1 MKALDL
7 SKFKK
12 LRTES
17 DHTVLQHPH
26 GHEIKV
32 LHAPLSPK
40 VKEQLDALPH
50 MSKGYAEGGEAIK
63 KENYSNPKLEQS
75 HVVNKVTPGHKKAQ
89 RPDPYYADGGQ
100 AQPSSGAQS
109 VQDSMRKAFNFA
121 DGGGIPISNAANI
134 SKGIAGGFGD
144 TKPAPNPQPVKY
156 AKGGAVNHFHFYAE
170 GGAPVSVADESP
182 AAAFTQG
189 LAQNQPDIVQ
199 APAGTV
205 EAVDRNPEVPQEQP
219 PLAPIDPNAPPI
231 GTLPEQAVANVEQA
245 NQAEMKGA
253 KNTQV
258 AQSKESD
265 IYGNQAKRQQDLR
278 DDYDEIGSRLHQQF
292 EDTASQVAAGKIDPN
307 QWWDSKGAGSKILTA
322 IGMLFSGAGMGVAG
336 HPEMAGKAIDEA
348 IERNIDAQKTN
359 LNNKNSLLG
368 RYMEMY
374 KSLPEAE
381 AAARLTMNA
390 AVEGKIK
397 QVAAKLGGQNAALTA
412 QQAIS
417 QRRQDLLPHMEGL
430 AKSQLSLNT
439 IGGMGGSQS
448 GDPAATIRKY
458 GMAGLMSPQQQEQ
471 AQKELGSVSR
481 INKMQQ
487 DVEEAAR
494 GLDGQLLK
502 GTLTPSARQS
512 SINTFA
518 GILAKEAE
526 GRFNLEEAKTQ
537 MKALMPSP
545 LDSKDTSML
554 KAKHR
559 EQFFESLKVAPTL
572 QTYGINPN
580 GNSQPRIAVNR
591 QTGER
596 VIEQNGKW
604 VPYGGK

>member
-50 MSKGYAEGGEAIK
+50 MSQGYAEGGEAIK
-63 KENYSNPKLEQS
+63 KENYSNPKLGQS
-75 HVVNKVTPGHKKAQ
+75 HVINKVTPGQKKAQ

-109 VQDSMRKAFNFA
+109 VQDSMRKAFHFA
-121 DGGGIPISNAANI
+121 DGGQPDSGAQSTQDSMRKAFNFP
-134 SKGIAGGFGD
+134 
-144 TKPAPNPQPVKY
+144 KPPPPSTPSLPY

-170 GGAPVSVADESP
+170 GSAPVSAADESP
-182 AAAFTQG
+182 AAVFTQG
-189 LAQNQPDIVQ
+189 LAQNQPDVVN
-199 APAGTV
+199 APSGVA
-205 EAVDRNPEVPQEQP
+205 EAVDRNPEIPQDQP
-219 PLAPIDPNAPPI
+219 PLAPIDPNAPPA
-231 GTLPEQAVANVEQA
+231 GTLSEQAVANVEQA
-245 NQAEMKGA
+245 NQAEMKAA
-253 KNTQV
+253 KNTQS
-258 AQSKESD
+258 AESQQAE

-292 EDTASQVAAGKIDPN
+292 EDTASRVAAGKIDPN

-439 IGGMGGSQS
+439 IGGMNGSQS

-580 GNSQPRIAVNR
+580 ASSQPRIAVNR

-596 VIEQNGKW
+596 MIEQNGKW